1 MVVPGRREGG
11 RVGGRAGGRGGV
23 VEVDLLPEVEEV
35 VREVCEF
42 QLLFR
47 AGKEGGEK
55 GEKVHQ

>member
-1 MVVPGRREGG
+1 
-11 RVGGRAGGRGGV
+11 VGGRAGGRGGV
-23 VEVDLLPEVEEV
+23 VQVDLLPEVEEV